1 MNGDDR
7 IVRIFV
13 WHQPRDAAGKRTKG
27 DKTVIDA
34 AQARLSEAF
43 RADGHTFA
51 GELGK
56 MYRKYVSDPSVYISI
71 HHIKRGAE

>member
-1 MNGDDR
+1 MADEH

-13 WHQPRDAAGKRTKG
+13 WHQPRDKTGKRTTG
-27 DKTVIDA
+27 DKAVIDA
-34 AQARLSEAF
+34 AEAPLSDAF

-56 MYRKYVSDPSVYISI
+56 MYRKYVSDPGVYISI
-71 HHIKRGAE
+71 HHINR